1 MNRDVILLV
10 DDSPD
15 TLEMLSRQLEELK
28 VSILTAGNVEDA
40 VNILKNT
47 TVDLVITDYK
57 MPGLTGLDLV
67 RHIKDNYEY
76 TAIIMITGFASITGA
91 VNAIQSGANEYL
103 AKPFTQDELL
113 LVVKKVM
120 SKLKQRR
127 NAHTDKPES
136 FAGIIGKSKV
146 MQQVFDTIRKASLSK
161 ANVLIT
167 GESGVGKELVAR
179 AIHYQSSNASSP
191 FIAVNCAAIPQE
203 LMESEFFG
211 YLKGAF
217 TGAANTRK
225 GFFQAAHG
233 GSIFLDEVSEMILP
247 MQAKLLRVIQDR
259 EVSMVGSYKTEKVD
273 TRIIAAT
280 NKNLQAMVE
289 KGLFREDLFYR
300 LNVINIEIPPLV
312 MHKEDIPLLVRYF
325 VQKYAS
331 ELGRGIP
338 HISDRA
344 LEALEEYHYPGNIRE
359 LENFIQR
366 AMVLNDRDTID
377 IGDLP
382 EHLKY
387 SLHIQDDYTR
397 TLVQVEKDYIQ
408 KVLTICENNQSKASS
423 ILGID
428 RKTLYRKLKE

>member
-1 MNRDVILLV
+1 
-10 DDSPD
+10 
-15 TLEMLSRQLEELK
+15 
-28 VSILTAGNVEDA
+28 
-40 VNILKNT
+40 
-47 TVDLVITDYK
+47 
-57 MPGLTGLDLV
+57 
-67 RHIKDNYEY
+67 
-76 TAIIMITGFASITGA
+76 
-91 VNAIQSGANEYL
+91 
-103 AKPFTQDELL
+103 
-113 LVVKKVM
+113 M